1 MGSEQDTFDFA
12 LEAFV
17 EHLSLERNL
26 SPNSVKAYRGDLDSL
41 FTKLRTDGI
50 VGLDSVQLPDL
61 RAWLA
66 FLHSAGA
73 SPATLQRRSGTA
85 RIFFAWAHKNGLV
98 SEDPAAGLKSPK
110 VVRRLPET
118 ITQVEAKEMLDRAI
132 QVASENEM
140 GLRDVAL
147 LEVLYSSGVRVS
159 ELCGLNLGD
168 VDEARGLIRV
178 IGKGDKERSVP
189 IGLPALAAI
198 QRWLDVRNDWL
209 TAESGNALFL
219 GTRGARI
226 DQRVVRR
233 VVHGALKKVPDA
245 PDFGPHGLR
254 HAMATHLLEGG
265 ADLRSVQ
272 EMLGH
277 TSAATT
283 QIYTHVSDERIAA
296 AYRQAH
302 PRA

>member
-26 SPNSVKAYRGDLDSL
+26 SPHSVKAYRGDLDSL
-41 FTKLRTDGI
+41 FAKLRTDGI
-50 VGLDSVQLPDL
+50 AGLDSVQLPDL

-66 FLHSAGA
+66 FLYSAGA

-147 LEVLYSSGVRVS
+147 LEVL
-159 ELCGLNLGD
+159 
-168 VDEARGLIRV
+168 
-178 IGKGDKERSVP
+178 
-189 IGLPALAAI
+189 
-198 QRWLDVRNDWL
+198 
-209 TAESGNALFL
+209 
-219 GTRGARI
+219 
-226 DQRVVRR
+226 
-233 VVHGALKKVPDA
+233 
-245 PDFGPHGLR
+245 
-254 HAMATHLLEGG
+254 
-265 ADLRSVQ
+265 
-272 EMLGH
+272 
-277 TSAATT
+277 
-283 QIYTHVSDERIAA
+283 
-296 AYRQAH
+296 
-302 PRA
+302 